1 MLQAYSVQHFQK
13 MNSFT
18 DVFFKNFAYF
28 FGITIL
34 RNISEWQGS
43 NAVLNHKEQMNDEKK
58 GKLLKPKL
66 SRYWKSVYG
75 LKITSKEMSLQ
86 LTEAVI
92 KSLL

>member
-43 NAVLNHKEQMNDEKK
+43 NAVLNHKEQMKDEKK
-58 GKLLKPKL
+58 ESYWSQNRQGIERASMVQKLPAKKCL
-66 SRYWKSVYG
+66 YN
-75 LKITSKEMSLQ
+75 
-86 LTEAVI
+86 
-92 KSLL
+92 